1 MRYEPG
7 PGLEV
12 DVLPA
17 GIKDF
22 ALAQAGQKQGRHNEA
37 QEFVGARFHRFLQ
50 TSHLCR
56 AQETLAGVLRVDQL
70 DLACRVVRHPR
81 RAPLDGQIEEVTH
94 QNDAAIGRPAG
105 CSAREIRAV
114 KALHVVQGD
123 FGQSP
128 RPQCGQQMIA
138 QDALVG
144 VPGTLGGLDVRQV
157 TLAHEFGQRR
167 TGPALS
173 PGIKHRRPVTAH
185 RLQQGCGLFAGS
197 LDRHRREIRHLLL
210 PLPPKL
216 VLGHDMKRLAPGGA
230 DFAQKTGELG
240 IEQAHLALCTGETVQ
255 HALGEMDFHKSLLGL
270 KGTIWARCA

>member
-37 QEFVGARFHRFLQ
+37 QEFVGTRFHRFLQ
-50 TSHLCR
+50 TGHLFR
-56 AQETLAGVLRVDQL
+56 TQEALAGVLRVDQL
-70 DLACRVVRHPR
+70 DLACRVERDPR
-81 RAPLDGQIEEVTH
+81 YPPLDGEVEEVTH
-94 QNDAAIGRPAG
+94 QDNAAIGRPAG

-128 RPQCGQQMIA
+128 RPQCGQQMVA
-138 QDALVG
+138 QKTLVG
-144 VPGTLGGLDVRQV
+144 VPGALGGLDMGQV
-157 TLAHEFGQRR
+157 TLSHELGERR
-167 TGPALS
+167 TSPALAS
-173 PGIKHRRPVTAH
+173 GIEHGCPVTAYC
-185 RLQQGCGLFAGS
+185 LQQGSRLFAGRF
-197 LDRHRREIRHLLL
+197 DRHRREIRHLLL